1 MMLLLL
7 GKLQII
13 VGNKVIKIRKM
24 KKIGLSFVLVTFFIV
39 SYSQDVLKI
48 GDRNI
53 SLDEFKSIFYKNN
66 HDIEPT
72 IEYLEEYMDLFV
84 NFKLKVIE
92 AEDLGLD
99 TNRSFINEL
108 EGYRKQLAKPYLKNN
123 EFDIQMLTE
132 SYNRMQKDVRASH
145 ILISVDGDATKNE
158 RMAEYN
164 RALEIRESI
173 IDGEISFA
181 QAAKT
186 YSSDKS
192 ALSNGGDLGYFTVF
206 MMVYDFETVAYETP
220 IGEVSMP
227 VKTKYGYH
235 LIQVNDIRDAV
246 GEVKVAH
253 IMFKTGKGADKEKI
267 SSAHDKIKKVV
278 DLLKNN
284 EEFADVAERFS
295 EDRTTA
301 VKGGNLP
308 IFGVGKMVPEFEGI
322 AFSLKNVGDVSEP
335 FLTDYGWH
343 IIKLIEKKP
352 IPEFSKVESDLKRM
366 IERDSRGELSQQALY
381 KKLRS
386 IYQVKNRP
394 EIYSL
399 FRKKAAFKV
408 LEGKFRNSSIN
419 DTILLTINR
428 VPVLVNEFVEYILLN
443 QLKGSDIDQIYIDF
457 VNQKLLAYEDSN
469 LEEKYPEYKA
479 LLKEY
484 REGIL
489 LFDLTNK
496 NVWLKAVED
505 TVGLQI
511 FFTSHQSSY
520 IWDQRVDATM
530 YWCADLVTGKKD
542 RQDIYKKHRGYITNA
557 EILERMNNEN
567 PLSLKI
573 ESKQFVKGEN
583 EYIDNLDLKIGIA
596 KDIVLDNGSY
606 ILIDVNQ
613 VLPSGFKQL
622 NEIRGKVI
630 SDYQDYL
637 EAEWLSSLKSKYP
650 VTINREVL
658 HSLIK

>member
-1 MMLLLL
+1 
-7 GKLQII
+7 
-13 VGNKVIKIRKM
+13 M

-530 YWCADLVTGKKD
+530 YWCADLVTAKKV

>member
-335 FLTDYGWH
+335 F
-343 IIKLIEKKP
+343 
-352 IPEFSKVESDLKRM
+352 
-366 IERDSRGELSQQALY
+366 
-381 KKLRS
+381 
-386 IYQVKNRP
+386 
-394 EIYSL
+394 
-399 FRKKAAFKV
+399 
-408 LEGKFRNSSIN
+408 
-419 DTILLTINR
+419 
-428 VPVLVNEFVEYILLN
+428 
-443 QLKGSDIDQIYIDF
+443 
-457 VNQKLLAYEDSN
+457 
-469 LEEKYPEYKA
+469 
-479 LLKEY
+479 
-484 REGIL
+484 
-489 LFDLTNK
+489 
-496 NVWLKAVED
+496 
-505 TVGLQI
+505 
-511 FFTSHQSSY
+511 
-520 IWDQRVDATM
+520 
-530 YWCADLVTGKKD
+530 
-542 RQDIYKKHRGYITNA
+542 
-557 EILERMNNEN
+557 
-567 PLSLKI
+567 
-573 ESKQFVKGEN
+573 
-583 EYIDNLDLKIGIA
+583 
-596 KDIVLDNGSY
+596 
-606 ILIDVNQ
+606 
-613 VLPSGFKQL
+613 
-622 NEIRGKVI
+622 
-630 SDYQDYL
+630 
-637 EAEWLSSLKSKYP
+637 
-650 VTINREVL
+650 
-658 HSLIK
+658 